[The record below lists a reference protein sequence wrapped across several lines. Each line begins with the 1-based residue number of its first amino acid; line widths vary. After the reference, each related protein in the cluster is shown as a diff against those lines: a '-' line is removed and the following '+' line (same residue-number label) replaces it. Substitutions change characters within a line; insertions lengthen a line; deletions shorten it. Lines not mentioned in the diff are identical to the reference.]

1 MNIRGKKVSFA
12 QVICLVLYYCFAK
25 HLPQSTTP
33 FLGKICKFTRYIL
46 CKKIFRFCGKNVNIE
61 HGANFGWGINVEI
74 GNNSGIGVN
83 ACVPYTIKIGDNVM
97 MGPECYILAQNHD
110 FVRTDIPM
118 NQQGYK
124 SGNGK
129 RTIIGNDVW
138 IGRQVT
144 MTPNRI
150 IQDGTIIGACCLL
163 CKDFPAYSI
172 VGGNPSK
179 LIRSRLDN
187 KVKE

>member
-1 MNIRGKKVSFA
+1 MIIRGKNISFVQA
-12 QVICLVLYYCFAK
+12 ICLVLYYSFAK
-25 HLPQSTTP
+25 HLPQSATP
-33 FLGKICKFTRYIL
+33 FVGKICKTIRYSL
-46 CKKIFRFCGKNVNIE
+46 AKRIFKSCGKNVNID

-74 GNNSGIGVN
+74 GSNSGIGVN
-83 ACVPYTIKIGDNVM
+83 AYVPYTIKIGDNVM
-97 MGPECYILAQNHD
+97 MGPECHILSQNHNFD
-110 FVRTDIPM
+110 RIDIPM
-118 NQQGYK
+118 NQQGYQ
-124 SGNGK
+124 SSNEK

-150 IQDGTIIGACCLL
+150 IKDGTIIGACCLL

-179 LIRSRLDN
+179 LIRSRLEN
-187 KVKE
+187 IVKE